1 MKHII
6 TFENASV
13 VSVCNG
19 EIILNTECGLVKHRN
34 ASLKSVSDGQIEL
47 IVEHKLKMSDLET
60 GMLVQYDTG
69 EYRLVIKIN
78 DSLIRLAE
86 LCGGGC
92 GTITPLGPSLL
103 LHISKVWESRTDGSL
118 DRWMKVDSH
127 RKVIFE
133 L

>member
-1 MKHII
+1 M
-6 TFENASV
+6 FENASV

-19 EIILNTECGLVKHRN
+19 EITLNTERGLMKYHN
-34 ASLKSVSDGQIEL
+34 ASLQSVCDGRIEL

-60 GMLVQYDTG
+60 GMLIQYTTG

-78 DSLIRLAE
+78 GSLIRLVDME
-86 LCGGGC
+86 GGGC
-92 GTITPLGPSLL
+92 GIITPDGPALL
-103 LHISKVWESRTDGSL
+103 RCIAKVWESRTEGSL
-118 DRWMKVDSH
+118 DRWMKIDSH

>member
-19 EIILNTECGLVKHRN
+19 EITLNTESGLVKYYN
-34 ASLKSVSDGQIEL
+34 ASLQSVCDGRIEL
-47 IVEHKLKMSDLET
+47 IAEQELLMRDLKT
-60 GMLVQYDTG
+60 GMLVQYYSG

-78 DSLIRLAE
+78 DSLIRLVE
-86 LCGGGC
+86 LSGGGC
-92 GTITPLGPSLL
+92 GRITTDGPALL
-103 LHISKVWESRTDGSL
+103 RCIKKVWESRTEGSL
-118 DRWMKVDSH
+118 DRWMKIDSN

-133 L
+133 Q